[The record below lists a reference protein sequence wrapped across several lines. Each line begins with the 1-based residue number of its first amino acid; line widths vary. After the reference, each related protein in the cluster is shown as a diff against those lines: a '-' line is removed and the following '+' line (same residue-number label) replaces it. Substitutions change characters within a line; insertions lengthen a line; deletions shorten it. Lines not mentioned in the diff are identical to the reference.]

1 MRLRK
6 LIPTEA
12 KLQFYKTA
20 ILPQLTYCSLVW
32 HFCKAS
38 DRKKLERVNEKGLRA
53 VFCNWNLSYNN
64 LLKRAHLTSLYNR
77 RLQDIAIFM
86 FKVKHKLLPK
96 NILDLF
102 SETPSNYYLRNSDF
116 YIPRFNSVR
125 HEKHSLTFFGP
136 RLWPKLSPGDRE
148 RQTLTAFMANIR
160 KRDLASL
167 VENDFCNG
175 NCPTCT
181 C

>member
-1 MRLRK
+1 M
-6 LIPTEA
+6 
-12 KLQFYKTA
+12 
-20 ILPQLTYCSLVW
+20 
-32 HFCKAS
+32 
-38 DRKKLERVNEKGLRA
+38 ERVNERGIRA

-64 LLKRAHLTSLYNR
+64 LLKRANLTSLYNK

-102 SETPSNYYLRNSDF
+102 SETLSNYYLRNSDF

-125 HEKHSLTFFGP
+125 HGKHSST
-136 RLWPKLSPGDRE
+136 KLSPGDRE
-148 RQTLTAFMANIR
+148 RQTLTAFMANFSN
-160 KRDLASL
+160 RDLASL
-167 VENDFCNG
+167 VENDFYNG
-175 NCPTCT
+175 NCPTYT